1 MGVSTGA
8 NAVSV
13 GAMQPDVTPFFT
25 IATTSSGLPS
35 IAIRFWKEHCASGYE
50 PSFGRSARNWEYRSS
65 QAFVQRAYPH
75 VRRDTTAYRGRRLRW
90 PCQRALVA
98 SRSDG
103 VPRTSQPLLGSPFLG
118 EGLLLHY
125 QRQHHRRGD
134 TSVSQVS

>member
-1 MGVSTGA
+1 
-8 NAVSV
+8 
-13 GAMQPDVTPFFT
+13 MQPDVTPFFT
-25 IATTSSGLPS
+25 IATTSSGLPN

-50 PSFGRSARNWEYRSS
+50 PSFGRSARNGGTDRLGR
-65 QAFVQRAYPH
+65 FVQRACPH
-75 VRRDTTAYRGRRLRW
+75 VHRDTTAYRGQRRRST
-90 PCQRALVA
+90 CQRALVA

-103 VPRTSQPLLGSPFLG
+103 VPRTSQTILGSPFLG